1 MADIKQASNKNNSGS
16 AAPHAVSLNPSSKRF
31 LDYLRSYYAKKED
44 KLPSTH
50 SRIKNEKMGIS
61 GGTYHVP
68 DEKIEEFMKT
78 YYREIVSKNEP
89 EYITETQLESG
100 GAIAIDVDFRH
111 QYSITTRQYTKDHI
125 IDLICLYLDELKKMF
140 QFDSEVHIPVFVFEK
155 KEVNRVQDKDQTKDG
170 IHIIIGIQADRTVQI
185 LLRNRIISK
194 IEDIWNKEELQVTN
208 SWEDVFDKGISVG
221 CTNWQ
226 LYGSRKP
233 GYEAYTLTIV
243 YNVHI
248 DPQDGELMMP
258 EVVPSIYMNEE
269 RFLELSIKYKK
280 HPALFMTTQFIEEYQ
295 STRGGSNSN
304 SSSSSSSSSSSTSRT
319 YGVPT
324 QILQIRTKEELESA
338 VQYFL
343 ESLEPDEFE
352 LREAFQYIMVLPKMY
367 YELGSFTKWMR
378 IGWALCNISDKLFIA
393 WVAFSSQSEHFSYT
407 SIRDD
412 MWDRWQ
418 KFDTHTEGGLTK
430 RSIMYWARQENPTM
444 YNQIRLNS
452 VEFYIEQTLARIN
465 IANLNND
472 SKGAVKGSGD
482 YDVATVLY
490 QLFKEEYVC
499 VSVKSNI
506 WYRFKSHKWAEIDSG
521 TTLRKSI
528 SEELRAIYT
537 SKAGKMARQL
547 TTLDPES
554 DKSKML
560 KRRIEIIGSIID
572 RLSRTNDKKNI
583 MTEAKDIFFD
593 SQFFDK
599 MDTNPNIICFK
610 NGVYDFKEPIGFRNG
625 RPEDYISK
633 CTNTNYVELNHTNLQ
648 IQEEINDFMCKL
660 FPDPQLRKYMWEHL
674 ASTLLGT
681 TPNQTFNTYIGVGR
695 NGKSV
700 LMKLMSLTLGEYKGD
715 VPLTLLTQQRAKVG
729 GLSPELVQLK
739 GVRYAVI
746 QEPSKGEKMNEGIM
760 KQLTGGDPVQCRS
773 PYMLKT
779 LTFIPQ
785 FKLVVCT
792 NNLMEVKSQDGGTWR
807 RIRVVEFES
816 LFTEEP
822 VSDDVDKPFQFKI
835 VNQDIMDEKCD
846 YWKEVFASQLVQ
858 IAKRTMGKVENCSR
872 VTSASNSYRDGQ
884 DIMTEFI
891 RDRTEKCTNGCISKS
906 CITNELRDWYF
917 SNYSC
922 KPPHSKEFIPYM
934 DTEYGKM
941 KGGAWIG
948 CRLKPTQ
955 IIPNNLYHHNNDI
968 GSDITESDEEEG
980 SMNYANIEDL
990 N

>member
-1 MADIKQASNKNNSGS
+1 MEDMIQIPNNIISSSTAQPRANMNPLSN
-16 AAPHAVSLNPSSKRF
+16 RF
-31 LDYLRSYYAKKED
+31 LDYLRPFYAKKED
-44 KLPSTH
+44 NLTSTH
-50 SRIKNEKMGIS
+50 SRIKNEKMGIK

-68 DEKIEEFMKT
+68 DEKHEEFMKT

-100 GAIAIDVDFRH
+100 GAIAIDVDLRH
-111 QYSITTRQYTKDHI
+111 EYAITTHQYTKDHI
-125 IDLICLYLDELKKMF
+125 VDLICLYLDELKEMF
-140 QFDSEVHIPVFVFEK
+140 QFDLEVHIPIFVFEK
-155 KEVNRVQDKDQTKDG
+155 KDVNRVHDKNMTKDG
-170 IHIIIGIQADRTVQI
+170 IHIIIGLQADRTVQI

-194 IEDIWNKEELQVTN
+194 IEDIWDKDELQISNT
-208 SWEDVFDKGISVG
+208 WEDVFDKGISVG

-233 GYEAYTLTIV
+233 GYEAYTLTTV

-258 EVVPSIYMNEE
+258 EIPPSIYMNEE
-269 RFLELSIKYKK
+269 RFGELSIKYKK
-280 HPALFMTTQFIEEYQ
+280 HPSLFMTTQFIAEYQ
-295 STRGGSNSN
+295 STRGIGGT
-304 SSSSSSSSSSSTSRT
+304 SSSSSSSSSNIRPRTSF
-319 YGVPT
+319 GGSA

-343 ESLEPDEFE
+343 ESLDPTEFE
-352 LREAFQYIMVLPKMY
+352 LREAYEYIMILPKTY
-367 YELGSFTKWMR
+367 YEAGSFTKWMR
-378 IGWALCNISDKLFIA
+378 VGWALCNISDKLFIA
-393 WVAFSSQSEHFSYT
+393 WVAFSAQLEGFSYT
-407 SIRDD
+407 SISE
-412 MWDRWQ
+412 MWDRWE
-418 KFDTHTEGGLTK
+418 KFDTYTEGGLTL
-430 RSIMYWARQENPTM
+430 RSIMYWTRQENPKM
-444 YNQIRLNS
+444 YSKVRQSS
-452 VEFYIEQTLARIN
+452 VEFYIEQTLERIN
-465 IANLNND
+465 ITNLNND
-472 SKGAVKGSGD
+472 SKNAVKGSGD

-499 VSVKSNI
+499 VSVKANI

-537 SKAGKMARQL
+537 TKASKMARQL
-547 TTLDPES
+547 TTLEPES

-583 MTEAKDIFFD
+583 MTEAKDLFFD

-599 MDTNPNIICFK
+599 LDMNQYIICFK
-610 NGVYDFKEPIGFRNG
+610 NGVYDFKEKCFRNG

-633 CTNTNYVELNHTNLQ
+633 CTNTNYVVLDSNTISIEN
-648 IQEEINDFMCKL
+648 EINDFMNKL
-660 FPDPQLRKYMWEHL
+660 FPTLELNKYMWEHL

-700 LMKLMSLTLGEYKGD
+700 LMKLMSLMLGEYKGD
-715 VPLTLLTQQRAKVG
+715 VPLTLLTQQRAKIG

-746 QEPSKGEKMNEGIM
+746 QEPSKGEKMNEGVM

-816 LFTEEP
+816 LFTEDP
-822 VSDDVDKPFQFKI
+822 VSDDPDKKYQFKI
-835 VNQDIMDEKCD
+835 VNQDIMDEKCE
-846 YWKEVFASQLVQ
+846 YWKEVFASQLIQ
-858 IAKRTMGKVENCSR
+858 IAIRTMGKVEDCPR
-872 VTSASNSYRDGQ
+872 VISASNSYRDGQ
-884 DIMTEFI
+884 DLLTEFM
-891 RDRTEKCTNGCISKS
+891 RDRTEKYQNRCICKQD
-906 CITNELRDWYF
+906 ITDAIRVWYNEYN
-917 SNYSC
+917 SG
-922 KPPHSKEFIPYM
+922 KPPVYKEISTYM
-934 DTEYGKM
+934 DKLYGKM
-941 KGGAWIG
+941 KEGVWME
-948 CRLKPTQ
+948 CRIKP
-955 IIPNNLYHHNNDI
+955 IVRSHPPI
-968 GSDITESDEEEG
+968 
-980 SMNYANIEDL
+980 IEDL
-990 N
+990 VSENYSEIVSVFDDEESIHLADISEM